1 MVGRFFNDCHFP
13 ENAALFFVSTQ
24 RAFDQII
31 SCWLVKRFK
40 VPLPTCCDLDSHFV
54 FMAIS
59 TRLLPAYLWFIY
71 NIGIFFLGAF
81 ANYTIC
87 TSLKVEFHSSTWDL
101 ISCLEIG
108 RKKYGGSCDNFQ
120 INNSS
125 WNIKFVIQ
133 LICRL

>member
-59 TRLLPAYLWFIY
+59 TRLLPAYL
-71 NIGIFFLGAF
+71 
-81 ANYTIC
+81 
-87 TSLKVEFHSSTWDL
+87 
-101 ISCLEIG
+101 
-108 RKKYGGSCDNFQ
+108 
-120 INNSS
+120 
-125 WNIKFVIQ
+125 
-133 LICRL
+133 